1 VLRRIAAIE
10 AFDVAAR
17 VATIAVPTC
26 VIATRDDV
34 LVPSPCSDA
43 LATALPAGRLVLL
56 DHGGHACNV
65 TDAAGF
71 NAIVEKFLR

>member
-1 VLRRIAAIE
+1 
-10 AFDVAAR
+10 
-17 VATIAVPTC
+17 
-26 VIATRDDV
+26 V

-65 TDAAGF
+65 TDADGF